1 MKLELEWCGKPEDD
15 YRTFLPV
22 RKTPLSSG
30 VDLKAYNAK
39 PITIKPGTNALI
51 STGWKI
57 KIPEGHEAQIRSR
70 SGMAYKQS
78 VWVQNC
84 PGTIDRD
91 YQGELL
97 VLLYNGSNENRVI
110 LRGMAVAQL
119 VIAPVVL
126 PEIVPVANEVLF
138 EIPSVR
144 KDGGFGSTGDY

>member
-1 MKLELEWCGKPEDD
+1 MKLELEWCGKDEDD

-22 RKTPLSSG
+22 RKTVGSSG
-30 VDLKAYNAK
+30 VDLKAYNTK
-39 PITIKPGTNALI
+39 PITIKAGENALI
-51 STGWKI
+51 PTGWKA
-57 KIPEGHEAQIRSR
+57 KIPEGYEAQIRSR

-84 PGTIDRD
+84 PGTIDQD

-97 VLLYNGSNENRVI
+97 VLLYNGSNDNRVI
-110 LRGMAVAQL
+110 LRGMAIAQL

-126 PEIVPVANEVLF
+126 PEIVPVANAVLF
-138 EIPSVR
+138 DIATDR